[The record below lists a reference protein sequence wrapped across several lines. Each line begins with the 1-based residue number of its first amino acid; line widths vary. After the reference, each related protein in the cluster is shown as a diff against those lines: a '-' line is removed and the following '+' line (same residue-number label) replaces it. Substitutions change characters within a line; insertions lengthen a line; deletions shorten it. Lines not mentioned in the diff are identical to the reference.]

1 LAWLKGGKRPAG
13 VITALHRRY
22 TLFMSRAS
30 TLFDVARRAGVHQA
44 TASRAL
50 NPSSRHLVNS
60 VTAERVLNAAR
71 ELGYVPNGIARGL
84 RTSQSHTV
92 GVIIPDLMDPLFPPI
107 VRGIEDVLA
116 EEGYTALLANTDNDA
131 RRERAQFEALVTRRV
146 DGFIMATA
154 RRDDPLLARA
164 ARQGLQV
171 VLVCRDTDSAH
182 YCAVTADNRLGS
194 ALATE
199 HLIGLGHRRIGHLAG
214 PQDLS
219 TGSLRTRS
227 FRETLREH
235 GLDDRP
241 ENIEVCDTYSQQAGA
256 AAALRLIERRAD
268 LTAIVAANDLL
279 ALGAC
284 DALRERGL
292 PCPERISVTGFNDMP
307 FADKFHPALTTVR
320 VPNYDLGATAGRL
333 LLEQLAQP
341 GRPVKRFSMPTT
353 LVVRASTAP
362 PPGTA

>member
-1 LAWLKGGKRPAG
+1 M
-13 VITALHRRY
+13 ITTPYRGY
-22 TLFMSRAS
+22 TQRMSRAS

-50 NPSSRHLVNS
+50 NPSSRHLVNN
-60 VTAERVLNAAR
+60 VTAERVLAAAR

-84 RTSQSHTV
+84 RTSRSRTV

-107 VRGIEDVLA
+107 VRGIDDVLA

-154 RRDDPLLARA
+154 RREDPLLAEA
-164 ARQGLQV
+164 ARQGLKV
-171 VLVCRDTDSAH
+171 VLVCRDTEWAD
-182 YCAVTADNRLGS
+182 YCAVTADNRLGIV
-194 ALATE
+194 LATE

-227 FRETLREH
+227 FVETLRAH
-235 GLDDRP
+235 RLDERP
-241 ENIEVCDTYSQQAGA
+241 ENIEVCDAYSQAAGA
-256 AAALRLIERRAD
+256 EAALRLIGRQPD

-284 DALRERGL
+284 DALREHGM
-292 PCPERISVTGFNDMP
+292 PCPDRISVTGFNDMP

-320 VPNYDLGATAGRL
+320 VPHYDLGATAGRL
-333 LLEQLAQP
+333 LLEQLSRPNQ
-341 GRPVKRFSMPTT
+341 PVKRLTMPTT
-353 LVVRASTAP
+353 LVVRASTGP
-362 PPGTA
+362 PRAAA